1 MGGGKRRRTA
11 GKKRKSEKKGESV
24 TETEGTG
31 KAEPRKVV
39 GRESGLF
46 ITCAPAA
53 YNRGNRICKT
63 KRVWAGRMRLYG
75 EILKKIG
82 GEDLFGGARYTVL
95 PGRGGYFQGVRTVGE
110 FSPSRVILGFRR
122 AVLEIE
128 GSGFVIEKYC
138 DGDLELSGNIVSVR
152 LSDGTK

>member
-1 MGGGKRRRTA
+1 MGRTHA
-11 GKKRKSEKKGESV
+11 IIWRNSQ
-24 TETEGTG
+24 
-31 KAEPRKVV
+31 
-39 GRESGLF
+39 
-46 ITCAPAA
+46 
-53 YNRGNRICKT
+53 
-63 KRVWAGRMRLYG
+63 
-75 EILKKIG
+75 KIG

>member
-1 MGGGKRRRTA
+1 MKRREKREGVRGRSGRRGSGA
-11 GKKRKSEKKGESV
+11 GGREGEGGRGGRKSGGE
-24 TETEGTG
+24 G
-31 KAEPRKVV
+31 
-39 GRESGLF
+39 GLF

-53 YNRGNRICKT
+53 YNKGNRIRK
-63 KRVWAGRMRLYG
+63 KKKVWAGRMRLYG

-152 LSDGTK
+152 LSDGTR

>member
-1 MGGGKRRRTA
+1 MEGEKEENGGKETEI
-11 GKKRKSEKKGESV
+11 GEKRKIGDGNRRDGKGGTAES
-24 TETEGTG
+24 
-31 KAEPRKVV
+31 RR
-39 GRESGLF
+39 RESGLF

-138 DGDLELSGNIVSVR
+138 DGDLELSGNIISVR